1 MSSSCP
7 TPRAAIG
14 AFDSP
19 VIALWRR
26 FAVAAAV
33 SALLVH
39 GAHAAG
45 PPLSLA
51 EALKLAVAQSPQL
64 VSQRAMVAAARE
76 MTVPAGELPDP
87 KLKAGFE
94 NVPTTGPDAWSLT
107 RDFMTMSKIGL
118 MQEFPRE
125 EKRKL
130 KVERVERDAER
141 SAVAVEST
149 TLAIQRE
156 TATVWLA
163 RRYADDAERA
173 IAAQIAEA
181 ELAVTTVGAA
191 YRAGKAPQSELITA
205 QSMVVELR
213 NRATDAAAQARRAR
227 IMLARYIGAEAE
239 RPPGEAPDIARL
251 PNEARLADI
260 DAQPELKLARA
271 QESVAATE
279 ADLAGAAKIP
289 DWSAEVSYAFRG
301 SGYSNMVSLMFSIDL
316 PWSPGTRQEREH
328 AAKLKELDAARAMRE
343 DARRMRTAEVL
354 SMQAEWES
362 ARAQAQRIRSELLP
376 LAAQRREAALAA
388 YRGGTGSLATVLD
401 ARRAELDAQLALIAQ
416 EQAVAKAWAFLNF
429 VVPITEGS

>member
-1 MSSSCP
+1 
-7 TPRAAIG
+7 
-14 AFDSP
+14 
-19 VIALWRR
+19 
-26 FAVAAAV
+26 
-33 SALLVH
+33 
-39 GAHAAG
+39 
-45 PPLSLA
+45 
-51 EALKLAVAQSPQL
+51 
-64 VSQRAMVAAARE
+64 MVDAARE
-76 MTVPAGELPDP
+76 MAGPAGELPDP
-87 KLKAGFE
+87 KLKLGVE
-94 NVPTTGPDAWSLT
+94 NVPTNGTDSWSLT
-107 RDFMTMSKIGL
+107 RDFMTMTKIGL

-130 KVERVERDAER
+130 KVARVERDAER

-156 TATVWLA
+156 TATAWLA

-227 IMLARYIGAEAE
+227 IMLGRYIGADAE
-239 RPPGEAPDIARL
+239 RPSGEVPDIARL

-271 QESVAATE
+271 QESVAATD
-279 ADLAGAAKIP
+279 ADLAGAARIP

-316 PWSPGTRQEREH
+316 PWSQGTRQDREH

-354 SMQAEWES
+354 SIQAEWES

-429 VVPITEGS
+429 VVPVTEGS